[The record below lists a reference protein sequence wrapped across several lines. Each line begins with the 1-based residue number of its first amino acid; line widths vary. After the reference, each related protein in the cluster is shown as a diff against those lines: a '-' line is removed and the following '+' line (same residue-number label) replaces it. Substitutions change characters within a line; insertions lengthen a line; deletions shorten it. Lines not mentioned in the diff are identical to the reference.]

1 MLKNLKVGKYRAV
14 CDSLL
19 KWKYVKRDCSV
30 RSNGCYGVWT
40 RQLERHAKCIERSDV
55 DYVLPKYWREII
67 IVFSLFYGHIFGCT
81 QLQNWSAKDADQKCQ
96 SQIQEIERKNLKAL
110 AEKQNQ
116 INKVSA
122 DYEQVKAEQNTKVE
136 YIERE
141 VQKIVERPVYK
152 SSCIDDDG
160 CTKSTILS
168 KPVIPANLIQPCSN
182 LNEIQVQLAK
192 I

>member
-1 MLKNLKVGKYRAV
+1 MWIVVA
-14 CDSLL
+14 
-19 KWKYVKRDCSV
+19 
-30 RSNGCYGVWT
+30 
-40 RQLERHAKCIERSDV
+40 AKF
-55 DYVLPKYWREII
+55 WREII
-67 IVFSLFYGHIFGCT
+67 IGFLAFLLVICLAVLNYKTG
-81 QLQNWSAKDADQKCQ
+81 QLKEAEQKCQ

-122 DYEQVKAEQNTKVE
+122 DYEKVKAEQNTKVE

-160 CTKSTILS
+160 VQQI
-168 KPVIPANLIQPCSN
+168 NDLIKAGNTS
-182 LNEIQVQLAK
+182 
-192 I
+192 

>member
-1 MLKNLKVGKYRAV
+1 MWIVFA
-14 CDSLL
+14 
-19 KWKYVKRDCSV
+19 
-30 RSNGCYGVWT
+30 
-40 RQLERHAKCIERSDV
+40 AKF
-55 DYVLPKYWREII
+55 WREII
-67 IVFSLFYGHIFGCT
+67 IGFLAFLLVICLAVLNHKTG
-81 QLQNWSAKDADQKCQ
+81 QLKEAEQKCQ
-96 SQIQEIERKNLKAL
+96 SQIQEIERKNLKVL

-160 CTKSTILS
+160 M
-168 KPVIPANLIQPCSN
+168 QQ
-182 LNEIQVQLAK
+182 LNELIKAGNTS
-192 I
+192 

>member
-1 MLKNLKVGKYRAV
+1 MWIVFA
-14 CDSLL
+14 
-19 KWKYVKRDCSV
+19 
-30 RSNGCYGVWT
+30 
-40 RQLERHAKCIERSDV
+40 AKF
-55 DYVLPKYWREII
+55 WREII
-67 IVFSLFYGHIFGCT
+67 IGFLAFLLVVCLAVLNHKAG
-81 QLQNWSAKDADQKCQ
+81 QLKEAEQKCQ

-122 DYEQVKAEQNTKVE
+122 DYEKVKAEQNTKVE

-160 CTKSTILS
+160 
-168 KPVIPANLIQPCSN
+168 VQQ
-182 LNEIQVQLAK
+182 LNELIKAGNTS
-192 I
+192 

>member
-1 MLKNLKVGKYRAV
+1 MWIVFA
-14 CDSLL
+14 
-19 KWKYVKRDCSV
+19 
-30 RSNGCYGVWT
+30 
-40 RQLERHAKCIERSDV
+40 A
-55 DYVLPKYWREII
+55 KYWREII
-67 IVFSLFYGHIFGCT
+67 IVFLTFLLVICLAVLNHRTG
-81 QLQNWSAKDADQKCQ
+81 QLKEADQKCLN
-96 SQIQEIERKNLKAL
+96 QIQKIEKKNLVAL

-160 CTKSTILS
+160 M
-168 KPVIPANLIQPCSN
+168 QQ
-182 LNEIQVQLAK
+182 LNELIKAGNTS
-192 I
+192 

>member
-1 MLKNLKVGKYRAV
+1 MWIVFA
-14 CDSLL
+14 
-19 KWKYVKRDCSV
+19 
-30 RSNGCYGVWT
+30 
-40 RQLERHAKCIERSDV
+40 AKF
-55 DYVLPKYWREII
+55 WREII
-67 IVFSLFYGHIFGCT
+67 IGFLAFLMVICLAVLNHKTG
-81 QLQNWSAKDADQKCQ
+81 QLKEAEQKCQ

-141 VQKIVERPVYK
+141 VQKIVERPIYK

-160 CTKSTILS
+160 
-168 KPVIPANLIQPCSN
+168 VQQ
-182 LNEIQVQLAK
+182 LNELIKAGNTS
-192 I
+192 